1 MQPSEKP
8 TTHKT
13 RKPKRLV
20 LILLPTLVVVVLG
33 LFLNHFNYWP
43 FQGSKI
49 AGVPDGQLVQL
60 ENKTRFNGFATGIWF
75 ATKIQ
80 HHGNLIN
87 SLF

>member
-33 LFLNHFNYWP
+33 CF
-43 FQGSKI
+43 
-49 AGVPDGQLVQL
+49 
-60 ENKTRFNGFATGIWF
+60 
-75 ATKIQ
+75 
-80 HHGNLIN
+80 
-87 SLF
+87 